1 MSGFEKYVG
10 QAAEALARS
19 TAHVAPTTH
28 PWEGM
33 SKSAK
38 DRNEIHAA
46 AVLEAVGP
54 LIAEDT
60 RERMVAAAGR
70 AVEREGCEDAADKA
84 RREYAAMDDR
94 HLNSCIWIDP
104 GRQVGV
110 ACFGGTRV
118 PVDPFMAIVEEA
130 GEDAARAL
138 WPSVTEAHV
147 AAGKMWRSRYHEW
160 LRGAR

>member
-1 MSGFEKYVG
+1 MSGWEKYVE
-10 QAAEALARS
+10 QAAVSLDPAAFDRTIENHGGYIRQFRRDRATELAR
-19 TAHVAPTTH
+19 
-28 PWEGM
+28 G
-33 SKSAK
+33 
-38 DRNEIHAA
+38 
-46 AVLEAVGP
+46 VLAAVGP
-54 LIAEDT
+54 LIAEDA
-60 RERMVAAAGR
+60 RERMVAAAAR
-70 AVEREGCEDAADKA
+70 VLKREGCEDAADRA

-147 AAGKMWRSRYHEW
+147 AAGKLWRARYHEW